1 MTMHKSENANHL
13 SSQQADLV
21 NDTSWTFDNLLPYF
35 SRGITYFNGNVSLRA
50 ANASVPLP
58 ANPLAYNGTGPLHV
72 SHPNFAQIFA
82 SYIDGAMEES
92 GIPVQQDFIS
102 GHLLGRQYAPLTIS
116 YPEEE
121 RSSSQTSF
129 LGAALSSGRTNL
141 KVYPN
146 MLVKRVVFDGNLTAK
161 GVEVSTQ
168 DPAKTL
174 FMSFSRSSCYYKC
187 VFWLNIPIC

>member
-1 MTMHKSENANHL
+1 M
-13 SSQQADLV
+13 
-21 NDTSWTFDNLLPYF
+21 
-35 SRGITYFNGNVSLRA
+35 RA

-58 ANPLAYNGTGPLHV
+58 ANNLAFNGTGPLHV

-92 GIPVQQDFIS
+92 GIPVQQDFAS

-129 LGAALSSGRTNL
+129 LRAAMHSGRTNL

-146 MLVKRVVFDGNLTAK
+146 MLARRIVFNENLTAV
-161 GVEVSTQ
+161 GVEVSSEHAT
-168 DPAKTL
+168 
-174 FMSFSRSSCYYKC
+174 
-187 VFWLNIPIC
+187 